1 MIEDILNLDA
11 ELFIYLNSLGVP
23 VFDNFWIF
31 LSNKEANIFFYSI
44 LLFFYFYNK
53 RLKLKFTELVY
64 LLILIA
70 IMIAIT
76 DQTANLFKDSFQRLR
91 PCYNEMIKDSL
102 RLVKDSCGGKYGF
115 FSAHA
120 SNSFTLAVFFGLLYK
135 KKFRHLIYISLF
147 YASLI
152 SYSRIYLGVHFPLDI
167 IFGATFGI
175 IVGFVTFKFY
185 NKYLYFFKLFNKF

>member
-1 MIEDILNLDA
+1 MIEDILNLDT
-11 ELFIYLNSLGVP
+11 ELFIYLNSLGFP
-23 VFDNFWIF
+23 LFDNFWIF
-31 LSNKEANIFFYSI
+31 LSTKEANVLFYST
-44 LLFFYFYNK
+44 LLFLYFFK
-53 RLKLKFTELVY
+53 RSLKFKFSELFY

-70 IMIAIT
+70 FMITIT

-91 PCYNEMIKDSL
+91 PCYNEMIKDSI
-102 RLVKDSCGGKYGF
+102 RLVKESCGGKYGF

-135 KKFRHLIYISLF
+135 KKFKYLIYFSLL

-167 IFGATFGI
+167 LFGAAFGLIIGILTFN
-175 IVGFVTFKFY
+175 FYDKKLYYFKF
-185 NKYLYFFKLFNKF
+185 FNKS

>member
-1 MIEDILNLDA
+1 MIEDILNLDT
-11 ELFIYLNSLGVP
+11 ELFIYLNSLGFP
-23 VFDNFWIF
+23 LFDNFWIF
-31 LSNKEANIFFYSI
+31 LSSKEANVLFYST
-44 LLFFYFYNK
+44 LLFLYFFK
-53 RLKLKFTELVY
+53 RSLKFKFSELFY

-70 IMIAIT
+70 FMITIT
-76 DQTANLFKDSFQRLR
+76 DQTANLFKDFFQRLR

-102 RLVKDSCGGKYGF
+102 RLVKESCGGKYGF

-135 KKFRHLIYISLF
+135 NKFKYLIYFSLL

-167 IFGATFGI
+167 LFGAAFGLIIGILTFN
-175 IVGFVTFKFY
+175 FYDKKLYYFKF
-185 NKYLYFFKLFNKF
+185 FNKS

>member
-1 MIEDILNLDA
+1 MI
-11 ELFIYLNSLGVP
+11 
-23 VFDNFWIF
+23 
-31 LSNKEANIFFYSI
+31 
-44 LLFFYFYNK
+44 
-53 RLKLKFTELVY
+53 T
-64 LLILIA
+64 
-70 IMIAIT
+70 IT

-102 RLVKDSCGGKYGF
+102 RLVKESCGGKYGF

-135 KKFRHLIYISLF
+135 NKFKYLIYFSLL

-167 IFGATFGI
+167 LFGAAFGLIIGILTFN
-175 IVGFVTFKFY
+175 FYDKKLYYFKF
-185 NKYLYFFKLFNKF
+185 FNKS

>member
-1 MIEDILNLDA
+1 MIEDILNLDT
-11 ELFIYLNSLGVP
+11 ELFIYLNSLGFP
-23 VFDNFWIF
+23 LFDNFWIF
-31 LSNKEANIFFYSI
+31 LSNKEANVLFYST
-44 LLFFYFYNK
+44 LLVLYFYK
-53 RLKLKFTELVY
+53 RSLKFKFSELFY

-70 IMIAIT
+70 FMITIT

-102 RLVKDSCGGKYGF
+102 RLVKESCGGKYGF

-135 KKFRHLIYISLF
+135 KKFKYLIYFSLLF
-147 YASLI
+147 ASLI

-167 IFGATFGI
+167 LFGAAFGLIIGILTFN
-175 IVGFVTFKFY
+175 FYDKKLYYFKF
-185 NKYLYFFKLFNKF
+185 FNKS

>member
-1 MIEDILNLDA
+1 MIEDILNLDT
-11 ELFIYLNSLGVP
+11 ELFIYLNSLGFP
-23 VFDNFWIF
+23 LFDNFWIF
-31 LSNKEANIFFYSI
+31 LSTKEANVFFYST
-44 LLFFYFYNK
+44 LLFLYFYK
-53 RLKLKFTELVY
+53 RSLKFKFSELFY

-70 IMIAIT
+70 FMIAIT

-102 RLVKDSCGGKYGF
+102 RLVKESCGGKYGF

-135 KKFRHLIYISLF
+135 NKFKYLIYFSLL

-167 IFGATFGI
+167 LFGAAFGLIIGILTFN
-175 IVGFVTFKFY
+175 FYDKKLYYFKF
-185 NKYLYFFKLFNKF
+185 FNKS

>member
-1 MIEDILNLDA
+1 MTEDILNLDT
-11 ELFIYLNSLGVP
+11 ELFIYLNSLGFP
-23 VFDNFWIF
+23 LFDNFWIF
-31 LSNKEANIFFYSI
+31 LSNKEANVLFYST
-44 LLFFYFYNK
+44 LLVLYFYK
-53 RLKLKFTELVY
+53 RSLKFKFSELFY

-70 IMIAIT
+70 FMITIT

-102 RLVKDSCGGKYGF
+102 RLVKESCGGKYGF

-135 KKFRHLIYISLF
+135 KKFKYLIYFSLL

-167 IFGATFGI
+167 LFGAAFGLIIGILTFN
-175 IVGFVTFKFY
+175 FY
-185 NKYLYFFKLFNKF
+185 NKKLYYFKFFNKS